1 MLLKGQIRSLTLI
14 ATITCA
20 ALALEGCLPAEEGQA
35 SFSGDDSGPT
45 GDGGNSAPTISGSP
59 ADAVTIGDS
68 YSFSPNASD
77 PDGDALSFSVENKP
91 SWADFDQRTGRLWGQ
106 PSLGDVGD
114 YANIRISVSDGNA
127 SASTNRFAISV
138 IQMGT
143 VSTTLTWTPPTENE
157 DGTALTDLAGY
168 RIYWGQESGS
178 YTNSVTLDNP
188 GMSSYVVEN
197 LAPGTYEFVAT
208 SFNAA
213 GVESA
218 YSNAVTKVLN

>member
-1 MLLKGQIRSLTLI
+1 MRRKGQIRSLTLI
-14 ATITCA
+14 ATITFA
-20 ALALEGCLPAEEGQA
+20 ALVVAGCLPAEEGQA
-35 SFSGDDSGPT
+35 SFDGGASGPT

-68 YSFSPNASD
+68 YSFSPDASD

-91 SWADFDQRTGRLWGQ
+91 SWAEFDQGTGRLWGQ

-114 YANIRISVSDGNA
+114 YANIRITVSDGNA

-138 IQMGT
+138 IQVGT

-157 DGTALTDLAGY
+157 DGSPLMDLAGY
-168 RIYWGQESGS
+168 RIYWGRESGS

-218 YSNAVTKVLN
+218 YSNAVIKDLN